1 MSEKKDMPSSEEKDG
16 LNFEDVKNLTIEEA
30 VRKDSEMKAGIT
42 ESDGVLDKYIKQ
54 HRDEVTSQKF
64 ETKLSDFED
73 LDTKALDNFIKK
85 QREELVNSGI
95 VSKDVFEETAEPKS
109 EVESE
114 EVAEPVVEETEVKEV
129 EAEPESEP
137 VETVDTEK
145 EAATE
150 VETTTPEVEE
160 TVAAVEEAKEDP
172 VAIPA
177 EEVKE
182 AEKEVTSIALSAD
195 DNKPTS
201 KKKRVIIGGLAA
213 LVVAIFGAG
222 YALHYTK
229 DSTTTVASSSTSSS
243 QKKTTSSSSA
253 AEKAKKAKK
262 AFEDAYAA
270 LFTDDTKTK
279 LKNSEFDK
287 ISVLKEKLDDLKG
300 TDFYDAAKKQ
310 YDTVA
315 AHITAIKAINAL
327 FEKDV
332 IVDGKKVSGTV
343 KADAKFDSLSSD
355 VLNTGDANL
364 DNLLQSVITDGKN
377 QLAAKAQSSS
387 QAQAAANSASQTES
401 NDKAAEAKPAAPAS
415 DNSNLQ
421 RDKSR
426 VPYND
431 SAIADSNNPAW
442 TFGDGV
448 LEKIVSTSQARGY
461 FSGNDYILEKVNI
474 INGNGYYNM
483 FRKDGTYLFSIN
495 CKTGYFVGNGSGHS
509 DALDY

>member
-30 VRKDSEMKAGIT
+30 VRKGSEMKAGIT

-95 VSKDVFEETAEPKS
+95 VSKDVFEETVESKS
-109 EVESE
+109 EDV
-114 EVAEPVVEETEVKEV
+114 VEPVVEVAEVKEV
-129 EAEPESEP
+129 ETEPEQA
-137 VETVDTEK
+137 ETVDAEK
-145 EAATE
+145 EAAKE
-150 VETTTPEVEE
+150 VKATTPKVEE
-160 TVAAVEEAKEDP
+160 AVAAVEEPKEAP

-182 AEKEVTSIALSAD
+182 AEKEATSIALSAD

-201 KKKRVIIGGLAA
+201 KKKRVIIGGLAV

-243 QKKTTSSSSA
+243 QKKTISSSSA
-253 AEKAKKAKK
+253 AKKAKK
-262 AFEDAYAA
+262 VFDDAYAA

-387 QAQAAANSASQTES
+387 QAQAAANAASQTES
-401 NDKAAEAKPAAPAS
+401 SDKAAEAKPAAPDS

-426 VPYND
+426 VPYNY
-431 SAIADSNNPAW
+431 SAIADSSNPAW

-448 LEKIVSTSQARGY
+448 LEKIVSTSQTRGY

>member
-30 VRKDSEMKAGIT
+30 VRKGSEMKAGIT

-95 VSKDVFEETAEPKS
+95 VSKDVFEETVEPKS
-109 EVESE
+109 EDV
-114 EVAEPVVEETEVKEV
+114 VEPVVEAAEVKEV
-129 EAEPESEP
+129 ETEPEQA
-137 VETVDTEK
+137 ETVDAEK
-145 EAATE
+145 EAVKE
-150 VETTTPEVEE
+150 VEATTPKVEE
-160 TVAAVEEAKEDP
+160 AVAAVEEPKEAP

-182 AEKEVTSIALSAD
+182 AEKEATSIALSAD

-201 KKKRVIIGGLAA
+201 KKKRVIIGGLAV

-222 YALHYTK
+222 YVLHYTK

-253 AEKAKKAKK
+253 AKKAKK
-262 AFEDAYAA
+262 VFDDAYAA

-442 TFGDGV
+442 IFSDGV

>member
-30 VRKDSEMKAGIT
+30 VRKGSEMKAGIT

-95 VSKDVFEETAEPKS
+95 VSKDVFEETVEPKS
-109 EVESE
+109 EDV
-114 EVAEPVVEETEVKEV
+114 VEPVVEVAEVKEV
-129 EAEPESEP
+129 ETEPEQA
-137 VETVDTEK
+137 ETVDAEK
-145 EAATE
+145 EAAKE
-150 VETTTPEVEE
+150 VKATTPKVEE
-160 TVAAVEEAKEDP
+160 AVAAVEEPKEAP

-182 AEKEVTSIALSAD
+182 AEKEATSIALSAD

-201 KKKRVIIGGLAA
+201 KKKRVIIGGLAV

-229 DSTTTVASSSTSSS
+229 DSTTTVANSSTSSS
-243 QKKTTSSSSA
+243 QKKTISSSSA
-253 AEKAKKAKK
+253 AKKAKK
-262 AFEDAYAA
+262 AFDDAYAA

-387 QAQAAANSASQTES
+387 QAQAAANAASQTES
-401 NDKAAEAKPAAPAS
+401 SDKAAEAKPAAPDS

-426 VPYND
+426 VPYNY
-431 SAIADSNNPAW
+431 SAIADSSNPAW

-448 LEKIVSTSQARGY
+448 LEKIVSTSQTRGY

>member
-30 VRKDSEMKAGIT
+30 VRKGSEMKAGIT

-95 VSKDVFEETAEPKS
+95 VSKDVFEETVEPKS
-109 EVESE
+109 EDV
-114 EVAEPVVEETEVKEV
+114 VEPVVEVAEVKEV
-129 EAEPESEP
+129 ETEPEQA
-137 VETVDTEK
+137 ETVDAEK
-145 EAATE
+145 EAAKE
-150 VETTTPEVEE
+150 VKATTPKVEE
-160 TVAAVEEAKEDP
+160 AVAAVEEPKEAP

-182 AEKEVTSIALSAD
+182 AEKEATLIALSAD

-201 KKKRVIIGGLAA
+201 KKKRVIIGGLAV

-243 QKKTTSSSSA
+243 QKKTISSSSA
-253 AEKAKKAKK
+253 AKKAKK
-262 AFEDAYAA
+262 AFDDAYAA

-287 ISVLKEKLDDLKG
+287 ISVLKEKLDNLKG

-387 QAQAAANSASQTES
+387 QAQAAANAASQTES
-401 NDKAAEAKPAAPAS
+401 SDKAAEAKPAAPDS

-426 VPYND
+426 VPYNY
-431 SAIADSNNPAW
+431 SAIADSSNPAW

-448 LEKIVSTSQARGY
+448 LEKIVSTSQTRGY

>member
-30 VRKDSEMKAGIT
+30 VRKGSEMKAGIT

-95 VSKDVFEETAEPKS
+95 VSKDVFEETVEPKS
-109 EVESE
+109 EDV
-114 EVAEPVVEETEVKEV
+114 VEPVVEVAEVKEV
-129 EAEPESEP
+129 ETEPEQA
-137 VETVDTEK
+137 ETVDAEK
-145 EAATE
+145 EAAKE
-150 VETTTPEVEE
+150 VKATTPKVEE
-160 TVAAVEEAKEDP
+160 AVAAVEEPKEAP

-177 EEVKE
+177 EEIKEVEKE
-182 AEKEVTSIALSAD
+182 ATSIALSAD

-201 KKKRVIIGGLAA
+201 KKKRVIIGGLAV

-243 QKKTTSSSSA
+243 QKKTISSSSA
-253 AEKAKKAKK
+253 AKKAKK
-262 AFEDAYAA
+262 AFDDAYAA

-387 QAQAAANSASQTES
+387 QAQAAANAASQTES
-401 NDKAAEAKPAAPAS
+401 SDKAAEAKPAAPDS

-426 VPYND
+426 VPYNY
-431 SAIADSNNPAW
+431 SAIADSSNPAW

-448 LEKIVSTSQARGY
+448 LEKIVSTSQTRGY

>member
-30 VRKDSEMKAGIT
+30 VRKGSEMKAGIT

-95 VSKDVFEETAEPKS
+95 VSKDVFEETVEPKS
-109 EVESE
+109 EDV
-114 EVAEPVVEETEVKEV
+114 VEPVVEVAEVKEV
-129 EAEPESEP
+129 ETEPEQA
-137 VETVDTEK
+137 ETVDAEK
-145 EAATE
+145 EAAKE
-150 VETTTPEVEE
+150 VKATTPKVEE
-160 TVAAVEEAKEDP
+160 AVAAVEEPKEAP

-182 AEKEVTSIALSAD
+182 AEKEATSIALSAD

-262 AFEDAYAA
+262 AFDDAYAA

-300 TDFYDAAKKQ
+300 TDFYDAAKKE

>member
-1 MSEKKDMPSSEEKDG
+1 MPSSEEKDG

-182 AEKEVTSIALSAD
+182 AEKEAASIALSAD
-195 DNKPTS
+195 DNRPTS

-262 AFEDAYAA
+262 AFDDAYAA

-387 QAQAAANSASQTES
+387 QAQAAANAASQTES

-431 SAIADSNNPAW
+431 SAIADSSNPAW

>member
-30 VRKDSEMKAGIT
+30 VRKGSEMKAGIT

-95 VSKDVFEETAEPKS
+95 VSKDVFEETVEPKS
-109 EVESE
+109 EDV
-114 EVAEPVVEETEVKEV
+114 VEPVVEVAEVKEV
-129 EAEPESEP
+129 ETEPEQAEA
-137 VETVDTEK
+137 VDAEK
-145 EAATE
+145 EAAKE
-150 VETTTPEVEE
+150 VKATTPKVEE
-160 TVAAVEEAKEDP
+160 AVAAVEEPKEAP

-182 AEKEVTSIALSAD
+182 AEKEATSIALSAD

-201 KKKRVIIGGLAA
+201 KKKRVIIGGLAV

-243 QKKTTSSSSA
+243 QKKTISSSSA
-253 AEKAKKAKK
+253 AKKAKK
-262 AFEDAYAA
+262 AFDDAYAA

-387 QAQAAANSASQTES
+387 QAQAAANAASQTES
-401 NDKAAEAKPAAPAS
+401 SDKAAEAKPAAPDS

-426 VPYND
+426 VPYNY
-431 SAIADSNNPAW
+431 SAIADSSNPAW

-448 LEKIVSTSQARGY
+448 LEKIVSTSQTRGY

>member
-114 EVAEPVVEETEVKEV
+114 EVAEPVVEETEAKEV
-129 EAEPESEP
+129 EAEPEQ
-137 VETVDTEK
+137 VETVDSEK
-145 EAATE
+145 EAAKE
-150 VETTTPEVEE
+150 VEATTPEVEE
-160 TVAAVEEAKEDP
+160 TVAAVEESKEET
-172 VAIPA
+172 VAAPA

-182 AEKEVTSIALSAD
+182 TEKEADSIALSAD
-195 DNKPTS
+195 DSKPTS

-262 AFEDAYAA
+262 AFDDAYAA

-300 TDFYDAAKKQ
+300 TDFYDAAKKE

-387 QAQAAANSASQTES
+387 QAQAAANAASQTES

>member
-1 MSEKKDMPSSEEKDG
+1 MPSSEEKDG

-95 VSKDVFEETAEPKS
+95 VSKDVFEETADPKS
-109 EVESE
+109 ED
-114 EVAEPVVEETEVKEV
+114 VAEPVVEETEVKEV

-137 VETVDTEK
+137 VETVDSEK
-145 EAATE
+145 EAAKE

-182 AEKEVTSIALSAD
+182 AEKEAASIALSAD
-195 DNKPTS
+195 DSKPTS

-243 QKKTTSSSSA
+243 QKKTTSSSNA
-253 AEKAKKAKK
+253 AEKAKKA
-262 AFEDAYAA
+262 FDDAYAA

-401 NDKAAEAKPAAPAS
+401 SDKAAEAKPAAPAS

-448 LEKIVSTSQARGY
+448 LEKIVSTSQTRGY

>member
-30 VRKDSEMKAGIT
+30 VRKGSEMKAGIT

-95 VSKDVFEETAEPKS
+95 VSKDVFEETVEPKS
-109 EVESE
+109 EDV
-114 EVAEPVVEETEVKEV
+114 VEPVVEVAEVKEV
-129 EAEPESEP
+129 ETEPEQA
-137 VETVDTEK
+137 ETVDAEK
-145 EAATE
+145 EAAKE
-150 VETTTPEVEE
+150 VKATTPKVEE
-160 TVAAVEEAKEDP
+160 AVAAVEEPKEAP

-182 AEKEVTSIALSAD
+182 AEKEATSIALSAD

-201 KKKRVIIGGLAA
+201 KKKRVIIGGLAV

-243 QKKTTSSSSA
+243 QKKPISSSSA
-253 AEKAKKAKK
+253 AKKAKK
-262 AFEDAYAA
+262 AFDDAYAA

-387 QAQAAANSASQTES
+387 QAQAAANAASQTES
-401 NDKAAEAKPAAPAS
+401 SDKAAEAKPAAPDS

-426 VPYND
+426 VPYNY
-431 SAIADSNNPAW
+431 SAIADSSNPAW

-448 LEKIVSTSQARGY
+448 LEKIISTSQTRGY

>member
-30 VRKDSEMKAGIT
+30 VRKGSEMKAGIT

-95 VSKDVFEETAEPKS
+95 VSKDVFEETVEPKS
-109 EVESE
+109 EDV
-114 EVAEPVVEETEVKEV
+114 VEPVVEAAEVKEV
-129 EAEPESEP
+129 ETEPEQA
-137 VETVDTEK
+137 ETVDAEK
-145 EAATE
+145 EAAKE
-150 VETTTPEVEE
+150 VEATTPKVEE
-160 TVAAVEEAKEDP
+160 AVAAVEEPKEAP

-182 AEKEVTSIALSAD
+182 AEKEATSIALSAD

-201 KKKRVIIGGLAA
+201 KKKRVIIGGLAV

-222 YALHYTK
+222 YVLHYTK

-253 AEKAKKAKK
+253 AKKAKK
-262 AFEDAYAA
+262 VFDDTYAA

-387 QAQAAANSASQTES
+387 QAQATANSASQTES
-401 NDKAAEAKPAAPAS
+401 MIKQLKLSQQHQLLIIQTFNVIRVVF
-415 DNSNLQ
+415 LITTQ
-421 RDKSR
+421 RLLIQIIQLGYLVMVYLKKSFQHHKL
-426 VPYND
+426 VVI
-431 SAIADSNNPAW
+431 SLEMIIFLKKLILSMVMV
-442 TFGDGV
+442 TTTC
-448 LEKIVSTSQARGY
+448 LEKTELTSSQLTVKQV
-461 FSGNDYILEKVNI
+461 IL
-474 INGNGYYNM
+474 
-483 FRKDGTYLFSIN
+483 
-495 CKTGYFVGNGSGHS
+495 
-509 DALDY
+509 

>member
-30 VRKDSEMKAGIT
+30 VRKGSEMKAGIT

-95 VSKDVFEETAEPKS
+95 VSKDVFEETVEPKS
-109 EVESE
+109 EDV
-114 EVAEPVVEETEVKEV
+114 VEPVVEVAEVKEV
-129 EAEPESEP
+129 ETEPEQA
-137 VETVDTEK
+137 ETVDAEK
-145 EAATE
+145 EAAKE
-150 VETTTPEVEE
+150 VEATTPKVEE
-160 TVAAVEEAKEDP
+160 AVAAVEEPKEAP

-182 AEKEVTSIALSAD
+182 AEKEATSIALSAD

-201 KKKRVIIGGLAA
+201 KKKRVIIGGLAV

-243 QKKTTSSSSA
+243 QKKPISSSSA
-253 AEKAKKAKK
+253 AKKAKK
-262 AFEDAYAA
+262 AFDDAYAA

-387 QAQAAANSASQTES
+387 QAQAAANAASQTES
-401 NDKAAEAKPAAPAS
+401 SDKAAEAKPAAPDS

-426 VPYND
+426 VPYNY
-431 SAIADSNNPAW
+431 SAIADSSNPAW

-448 LEKIVSTSQARGY
+448 LEKIVSTSQTRGY

>member
-30 VRKDSEMKAGIT
+30 VRKGSEMKAGIT

-95 VSKDVFEETAEPKS
+95 VSKDVFEETVEPKS
-109 EVESE
+109 EDV
-114 EVAEPVVEETEVKEV
+114 VEPVVEVAEVKEV
-129 EAEPESEP
+129 ETEPEQA
-137 VETVDTEK
+137 ETVDAEK
-145 EAATE
+145 EAAKE
-150 VETTTPEVEE
+150 VKATTPKVEE
-160 TVAAVEEAKEDP
+160 AVAAVEEAKEDP

-182 AEKEVTSIALSAD
+182 AEKEATSIALSAD
-195 DNKPTS
+195 DSKPTS

-253 AEKAKKAKK
+253 AERAKKAKK
-262 AFEDAYAA
+262 AFDDAYAA

-377 QLAAKAQSSS
+377 QLAAKAQSIS
-387 QAQAAANSASQTES
+387 QAQAAANAASQTES

-415 DNSNLQ
+415 DKSNLQ

-431 SAIADSNNPAW
+431 SAIADSSNPAW

-448 LEKIVSTSQARGY
+448 LEKIVSTSQTRGY

>member
-30 VRKDSEMKAGIT
+30 VRKGSEMKAGIT

-95 VSKDVFEETAEPKS
+95 VSKDVFEETVEPKS
-109 EVESE
+109 EDV
-114 EVAEPVVEETEVKEV
+114 VEPVVEVAEVKEV
-129 EAEPESEP
+129 ETEPEQA
-137 VETVDTEK
+137 ETVDAEK
-145 EAATE
+145 EAAKE
-150 VETTTPEVEE
+150 VKATTPKVEE
-160 TVAAVEEAKEDP
+160 AVAAVEEPKEAP

-182 AEKEVTSIALSAD
+182 AEKEATSIALSAD

-201 KKKRVIIGGLAA
+201 KKKRVIIGGLAV

-243 QKKTTSSSSA
+243 QKKTISSSSA
-253 AEKAKKAKK
+253 AKKAKK
-262 AFEDAYAA
+262 AFDDAYAA

-387 QAQAAANSASQTES
+387 QAQAAANAASQTES
-401 NDKAAEAKPAAPAS
+401 SDKAAEAKPAAPDS

-426 VPYND
+426 VPYNY
-431 SAIADSNNPAW
+431 SAIADSSNPAW

>member
-182 AEKEVTSIALSAD
+182 AEKEAASIALSAD
-195 DNKPTS
+195 DNRPTS

-262 AFEDAYAA
+262 AFDDAYAA

-431 SAIADSNNPAW
+431 SAIAESNNPAW

>member
-30 VRKDSEMKAGIT
+30 VRKGSEMKAGIT

-95 VSKDVFEETAEPKS
+95 VSKDVFEETVEPKS
-109 EVESE
+109 EDV
-114 EVAEPVVEETEVKEV
+114 VEPVVEVAEVKEV
-129 EAEPESEP
+129 ETEPEQA
-137 VETVDTEK
+137 ETVDAEK
-145 EAATE
+145 EAAKE
-150 VETTTPEVEE
+150 VKATTPKVEE
-160 TVAAVEEAKEDP
+160 AVAAVEEPKEAP

-182 AEKEVTSIALSAD
+182 AEKEATSIALSAD

-201 KKKRVIIGGLAA
+201 KKKRVIIGGLAV

-243 QKKTTSSSSA
+243 QKKPISSSSA
-253 AEKAKKAKK
+253 AKKAKK
-262 AFEDAYAA
+262 AFDDAYAA

-387 QAQAAANSASQTES
+387 QAQAATNAASQTES
-401 NDKAAEAKPAAPAS
+401 SDKAAEAKPAAPDS

-426 VPYND
+426 VPYNY
-431 SAIADSNNPAW
+431 SAIADSSNPAW

-448 LEKIVSTSQARGY
+448 LEKIVSTSQTRGY